1 MFMSNNKNQS
11 QGIDFVGPLV
21 EIIHHFAVLLGTFGI
36 DVLKYA
42 WARYNKLPQE
52 VRRLDSKEAKNKK
65 TTDNSLMLG
74 HSCNRKTGLPFDEIN
89 FAAHTYIVGAAGSGK
104 TNLISILQENHI
116 AKNIPVAFVDPK
128 ADLESLLT
136 FEHLCK
142 KYGRTC
148 YIFHENYQNAV
159 VLNPLKEG
167 TVNLIVD
174 RVMSAFKFEKEFYK
188 ITSEQ
193 AIRDSVTKLKET
205 KTEVTFDL
213 IYEYMKLNHNNDNTI
228 GMIGHLERIVKS
240 DFAHLLKERPGVNTK
255 SFSEIRKEK
264 ACLYIG
270 LSTQGY
276 GETAKALAKIFVEEM
291 LYTSYIQLGTT
302 YDSHIS
308 INNPIAIYFDEF
320 GAVATPRF
328 LELQNKCRGAGM
340 QLFMAMQ
347 SPNDIKLI
355 DENLTGLLIENSS
368 NIIVFKQRFDDT
380 ANMLAKT
387 LGTIVGKKNTYKTED
402 GTRADSGSEREV
414 NEFICHPDII
424 KNLKRGQCVFLQ
436 HYPTRVDLVNVRSR
450 RDEFVPKEEPTNTAE
465 EVKKPEKKLRHVVG
479 VVINSSPVGEKIKQ
493 AEVVQ

>member
-1 MFMSNNKNQS
+1 MNSRSKNQS
-11 QGIDFVGPLV
+11 QGIDFVTPLV
-21 EIIHHFAVLLGTFGI
+21 EIIHHFAVLIGTLGL
-36 DVLKYA
+36 DVLKYS
-42 WARYNKLPQE
+42 WARWNKLPYE
-52 VRRLDSKEAKNKK
+52 VRRIEPQELRIKK
-65 TTDNSLMLG
+65 TTDDSLMLG
-74 HSCNRKTGLPFDEIN
+74 HSCNRKKSLPLEEIN

-116 AKNIPVAFVDPK
+116 RKEIPVLFQDPK

-142 KYGRTC
+142 KYDRPY
-148 YIFHENYQNAV
+148 YIFHENYADSV

-174 RVMSAFKFEKEFYK
+174 RIMNSFKFEKEFYK

-193 AIRDSVTKLKET
+193 AIRDSVTKIKET
-205 KTEVTFDL
+205 EPEVTFDL
-213 IYEYMKLNHNNDNTI
+213 IYEYMILKHNNENTI

-240 DFAHLLKERPGVNTK
+240 DFAHLLKPRPGKPTK
-255 SFSEIRKEK
+255 SIKEIRKEK

-291 LYTSYIQLGTT
+291 LYVSFVQLGTT
-302 YDSHIS
+302 RDSHYS
-308 INNPIAIYFDEF
+308 MNNPLAIYFDEF

-355 DENLTGLLIENSS
+355 DENLTGLIIENAA
-368 NIIVFKQRFDDT
+368 NLIIFKQRFDDT

-387 LGTIVGKKNTYKTED
+387 LGTIIGKKQTYQTED
-402 GTRADSGSEREV
+402 GSIGNRGSQRDV

-424 KNLKRGQCVFLQ
+424 KNLRKGQCVVLQ
-436 HYPTRVDLVNVRSR
+436 HDPTRVDLVNVRNR
-450 RDEFVPKEEPTNTAE
+450 RNEFVPKDEVKSKVE
-465 EVKKPEKKLRHVVG
+465 EVKNTVVE
-479 VVINSSPVGEKIKQ
+479 VKSSSPVGEKIKQ
-493 AEVVQ
+493 EELTK